1 MNLELIKKRKFK
13 KNEISSKL
21 EDKYKSNSRSQ
32 LFNLSQ
38 TNLDY
43 KYDVD
48 MSFLDKYLI
57 GEYTLEDERLTS
69 EYFRL
74 VTIDEIIS
82 CSLLILTI
90 ASCFIYNE
98 TKYCTEDCLSD
109 NSTKDEIIDLS
120 LYFASISTVIFIIVL
135 IIKYY
140 HYFQFYKSAKY
151 IPKYENFFN
160 TKLLGNFILEFILA
174 ILHPNWLL
182 KNKNFTTSENF
193 NLKEVTY
200 DINDILILIQT
211 LRLFYLIIIFVIW
224 SDFYSPRAD
233 RVCKMMGKQLNLF
246 FSFKALLI
254 THTSFMLAYCSL
266 IICTMLSYMLKI
278 LSQPVE
284 ISDKFNNFHNFG
296 NCFWYVLVTM
306 TTVGYG
312 DIYPETTLGRIV
324 GCTIAISGNVV
335 VALIIS
341 FFQEQT
347 YLEIEEKNALDFMQR
362 VNEKEEIMKASAIYF
377 KANMLYIIHRK
388 KMENG
393 VCPQNTKNKN
403 ELIRLVKDKI
413 AARKRFKFLFHK
425 FHLHFKM
432 EADVDK
438 IKKKIDNLD
447 YAEGDL
453 SNYINLINI
462 KIKELIRNINGYSN
476 NLKRKYSQLSKN
488 ERTSFNLNPIKEEKL
503 SASRDDSSMTK
514 ELYSFN
520 DSINDDEELDIS
532 DEK

>member
-1 MNLELIKKRKFK
+1 
-13 KNEISSKL
+13 
-21 EDKYKSNSRSQ
+21 
-32 LFNLSQ
+32 
-38 TNLDY
+38 
-43 KYDVD
+43 
-48 MSFLDKYLI
+48 
-57 GEYTLEDERLTS
+57 
-69 EYFRL
+69 
-74 VTIDEIIS
+74 
-82 CSLLILTI
+82 
-90 ASCFIYNE
+90 
-98 TKYCTEDCLSD
+98 
-109 NSTKDEIIDLS
+109 
-120 LYFASISTVIFIIVL
+120 
-135 IIKYY
+135 
-140 HYFQFYKSAKY
+140 
-151 IPKYENFFN
+151 
-160 TKLLGNFILEFILA
+160 
-174 ILHPNWLL
+174 
-182 KNKNFTTSENF
+182 
-193 NLKEVTY
+193 
-200 DINDILILIQT
+200 
-211 LRLFYLIIIFVIW
+211 
-224 SDFYSPRAD
+224 
-233 RVCKMMGKQLNLF
+233 
-246 FSFKALLI
+246 
-254 THTSFMLAYCSL
+254 
-266 IICTMLSYMLKI
+266 
-278 LSQPVE
+278 
-284 ISDKFNNFHNFG
+284 
-296 NCFWYVLVTM
+296 M

-362 VNEKEEIMKASAIYF
+362 VNEKEEIMKASAKYF
-377 KANMLYIIHRK
+377 KANMLYIIQRK

-393 VCPQNTKNKN
+393 TYPQNAKNKN

-488 ERTSFNLNPIKEEKL
+488 ESTSFNLNPIKEEKL

>member
-1 MNLELIKKRKFK
+1 MNLELINKRKS
-13 KNEISSKL
+13 KNYENRSRL
-21 EDKYKSNSRSQ
+21 EDQNKSNSRSH
-32 LFNLSQ
+32 LYNLSQ
-38 TNLDY
+38 TDLGQ
-43 KYDVD
+43 KCDVD
-48 MSFLDKYLI
+48 LSFLDEYLI
-57 GEYTLEDERLTS
+57 GEYTVEDERFTS

-98 TKYCTEDCLSD
+98 TKYCAEDCLYD
-109 NSTKDEIIDLS
+109 NTSREEIIDLS
-120 LYFASISTVIFIIVL
+120 LIFASISSLIFIIVL

-151 IPKYENFFN
+151 IPKYVRFYN
-160 TKLLGNFILEFILA
+160 TKLLGHLILEFILA
-174 ILHPNWLL
+174 ILHPNWIF
-182 KNKNFTTSENF
+182 KGKNFTTSVNF

-200 DINDILILIQT
+200 DVNDILILVQT
-211 LRLFYLIIIFVIW
+211 LRLFNLIIVFVIC
-224 SDFYSPRAD
+224 SEFYGPRAD
-233 RVCKMMGKQLNLF
+233 RICKMMGKQLNLF

-254 THTSFMLAYCSL
+254 THTAFMLGYCSL

-278 LSQPVE
+278 LSQP
-284 ISDKFNNFHNFG
+284 IAITDKFNNFHNFG

-312 DIYPETTLGRIV
+312 DIYPETTMGRIV
-324 GCTIAISGNVV
+324 GCAIATSGNIV
-335 VALIIS
+335 VALIIT

-347 YLEIEEKNALDFMQR
+347 YLESEEKSALEFMQR
-362 VNEKEEIMKASAIYF
+362 VNEKEEIMQASALYF
-377 KANMLYIIHRK
+377 KANMQYIIKKK

-393 VCPQNTKNKN
+393 ECPLNKKNKN
-403 ELIRLVKDKI
+403 ELIRLLKEKI
-413 AARKRFKFLFHK
+413 ATRKKFKFLFHK

-432 EADVDK
+432 ETDVDK

-476 NLKRKYSQLSKN
+476 NLKRNYSQFSKN
-488 ERTSFNLNPIKEEKL
+488 DRISLDFDPIKEEKF
-503 SASRDDSSMTK
+503 STSKDESSMTK
-514 ELYSFN
+514 ELYS
-520 DSINDDEELDIS
+520 INDDIDDDEEFDIS

>member
-1 MNLELIKKRKFK
+1 MNLELIKKRNHN
-13 KNEISSKL
+13 KNEINSKL
-21 EDKYKSNSRSQ
+21 EDKNKSNSRSH
-32 LFNLSQ
+32 LYNLSQ
-38 TNLDY
+38 TDLED
-43 KYDVD
+43 KYDID

-57 GEYTLEDERLTS
+57 GEYTLEDERFTS

-82 CSLLILTI
+82 CLLLILTI

-98 TKYCTEDCLSD
+98 TKYCNEDCLFE
-109 NSTKDEIIDLS
+109 NSNKEEIIDLS
-120 LYFASISTVIFIIVL
+120 LYFASISSLIFILVL

-151 IPKYENFFN
+151 IPNYEYFYN

-174 ILHPNWLL
+174 ILHPNWLF
-182 KNKNFTTSENF
+182 KGKNFTTSENF

-211 LRLFYLIIIFVIW
+211 LRLFNLIIIFVIW
-224 SDFYSPRAD
+224 SDFYGPRAD

-254 THTSFMLAYCSL
+254 THTAFMLTYCSL

-278 LSQPVE
+278 LSQPIE
-284 ISDKFNNFHNFG
+284 ISDKFNDFHNFL

-324 GCTIAISGNVV
+324 GCAIATSGNIL
-335 VALIIS
+335 VALIIT

-347 YLEIEEKNALDFMQR
+347 YLESEEKNALDFMQR

-377 KANMLYIIHRK
+377 KANMLYIIQKK

-393 VCPQNTKNKN
+393 ACPQNKKNKN
-403 ELIRLVKDKI
+403 LLIRLVKDKI
-413 AARKRFKFLFHK
+413 AARKKFKFLYQK
-425 FHLHFKM
+425 FHLHFEM
-432 EADVDK
+432 ETDVDK

-453 SNYINLINI
+453 TNYINLINI

-476 NLKRKYSQLSKN
+476 NLKRKSQFSKN
-488 ERTSFNLNPIKEEKL
+488 ERISIDFKPIKEENL
-503 SASRDDSSMTK
+503 SVSKDNSSMTK
-514 ELYSFN
+514 ELCSIN
-520 DSINDDEELDIS
+520 DSINDDEEMDIS